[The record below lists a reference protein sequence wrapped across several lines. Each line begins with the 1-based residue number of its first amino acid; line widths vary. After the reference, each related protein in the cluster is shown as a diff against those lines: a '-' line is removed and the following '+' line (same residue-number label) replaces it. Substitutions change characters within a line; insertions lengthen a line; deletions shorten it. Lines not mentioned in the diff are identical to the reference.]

1 VRRLSALPVRWRL
14 ALTSAGLTLAILLL
28 FALVAGFFTTRQ
40 VKGGFDDEL
49 GLAAADVQDKLRVR
63 QDAFGLRVEK
73 RQDLGDLARGHAVIR
88 VVDPSGNV
96 VGRTEYAPYLGR
108 AVAGIR
114 DVKGFRVVTRELY
127 ESDAQLFEPP
137 IGYVQYGR
145 PTGSVDR
152 RIGRVQALLA
162 LGVVGGT
169 VLAFFAG
176 FALARRAM
184 APVVALT
191 GAAKE
196 IARTRDPDV
205 RLPQPEADDEVADL
219 ARTLDDMLRALAA
232 ARAETEGTL
241 SRQREFVA
249 DASHEL
255 RTPLTSVFANL
266 ELLEARLAGEDR
278 EIAESA
284 LRSSRRM
291 RRLVADLLLLARA
304 DSGRAAAR
312 ERVELSE
319 VVHDAASEVAPLAPD
334 HELELDLE
342 PGVEIDGSA
351 DDLHRL
357 VLNLL
362 ENAVIHTPPATPV
375 RVLTRREGTTA
386 LLRVED
392 DGPGVPPELRDR
404 IWERFVRG
412 SGDSGGPGPRS
423 GLGLSIVEAVARRHG
438 GTVGVS
444 SSPAGGARF
453 EVRLAAE
460 PAGALAPGAP
470 AHASAAAT
478 A

>member
-1 VRRLSALPVRWRL
+1 MSHLSGLPVRWRL
-14 ALTSAGLTLAILLL
+14 ALTSAGLTFAILLL
-28 FALVAGFFTTRQ
+28 FAFMAGFFTTRQ
-40 VKGGFDDEL
+40 VRGGFDDEL

-63 QDAFGLRVEK
+63 QDALGLHVEK
-73 RQDLGDLARGHAVIR
+73 RQDLGDLASGHAVIR
-88 VVDPSGNV
+88 VVDPSGRV
-96 VGRTEYAPYLGR
+96 VARTEYAPYLGSPL
-108 AVAGIR
+108 AGIR
-114 DVKGFRVVTRELY
+114 DVGGFRVVTRELY

-137 IGYVQYGR
+137 IGYVQYAR

-176 FALARRAM
+176 FAVARRAM

-205 RLPQPEADDEVADL
+205 QLPQPEADDEVADL
-219 ARTLDDMLRALAA
+219 ARTLDEMLRGLAA
-232 ARAETEGTL
+232 ARAETEGAL
-241 SRQREFVA
+241 VRQREFVA

-266 ELLEARLAGEDR
+266 ELLEARLEGEDR

-304 DSGRAAAR
+304 DSGRPAAR
-312 ERVELSE
+312 ERVDLAE
-319 VVHDAASEVAPLAPD
+319 VVNEAAAEVAPLGSD
-334 HELELDLE
+334 HELELELE
-342 PGVEIDGSA
+342 PGLEIDGA
-351 DDLHRL
+351 PDDLHRL

-362 ENAVIHTPPATPV
+362 ENAVIHTPPRTPV
-375 RVLTRREGTTA
+375 RVLTRRDGGAA

-404 IWERFVRG
+404 VWERFVRG
-412 SGDSGGPGPRS
+412 SGDSGGPGPGS
-423 GLGLSIVEAVARRHG
+423 GLGLSIVEAVAHRHG
-438 GTVGVS
+438 GTVGVCA
-444 SSPAGGARF
+444 SPAGGARF
-453 EVRLAAE
+453 DVRLTAE
-460 PAGALAPGAP
+460 PAAAP
-470 AHASAAAT
+470 APAPPAAAP